1 MQMSDSTIVYY
12 YNVSLDVHT
21 LGIFVLSW
29 KINFVLQENSLYE
42 LMENLTT
49 VFQIRFVTSVNI
61 FLTILPLLLDS
72 IYE

>member
-29 KINFVLQENSLYE
+29 KINLNES
-42 LMENLTT
+42 MENLTT
-49 VFQIRFVTSVNI
+49 VFQIWFVTSVNI
-61 FLTILPLLLDS
+61 FLTIMPLLLDS